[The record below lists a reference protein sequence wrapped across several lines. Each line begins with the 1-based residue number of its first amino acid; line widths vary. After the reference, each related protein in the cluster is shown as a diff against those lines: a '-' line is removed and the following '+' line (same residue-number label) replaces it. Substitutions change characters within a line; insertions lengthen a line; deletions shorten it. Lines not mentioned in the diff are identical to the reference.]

1 LAVATEKHGIKLIS
15 TETKTILKTLSHH
28 KGPVLSVAYSNDN
41 KYLASGG
48 GNDETETAYVLKID
62 EDYK

>member
-1 LAVATEKHGIKLIS
+1 MAVATESPGIKLIS
-15 TETKTILKTLSHH
+15 TENKTILKTLSHH
-28 KGPVLSVAYSNDN
+28 KGQVLSVAYSNDN

-48 GNDETETAYVLKID
+48 GLNDKTAYVFKID

>member
-1 LAVATEKHGIKLIS
+1 MAVATEKHGIKLIS

-28 KGPVLSVAYSNDN
+28 KGGVLSVAYSNDN

-48 GNDETETAYVLKID
+48 Y
-62 EDYK
+62 